1 MQTWIMAIGAFFGLS
16 GVVLGAFAAHG
27 LKNKLDATMLNVF
40 HTATQYQIYH
50 ALALLFCGLYYAQIE
65 QSMSLKLANLVG
77 ATADQSLFWIKASAI
92 SFIAGIMLFSG
103 SLYGLSLTGQK
114 WLGPITPMGGLLM
127 ILGWAFLIVAF
138 FRN

>member
-1 MQTWIMAIGAFFGLS
+1 MQSWIIAIGAFFGLS

-27 LKNKLDATMLNVF
+27 LKNKLEASMLSVF

-50 ALALLFCGLYYAQIE
+50 GLALLFCGLYYAQIE
-65 QSMSLKLANLVG
+65 QSISLKLANLVG
-77 ATADQSLFWIKASAI
+77 DSSNQSLFWIKASAI
-92 SFIAGIMLFSG
+92 SFVAGVVLFSG

-114 WLGPITPMGGLLM
+114 WLGPITPIGGLLM
-127 ILGWAFLIVAF
+127 ILGWAFLMLAV